1 MFDKTEK
8 LTLHIEGMN
17 CEHCVKRVADVLKAV
32 KGVKKAD
39 VSLEKKSA
47 EVIYIPSKT
56 EKKIM
61 VSAICSAGFKA
72 E

>member
-8 LTLHIEGMN
+8 LTLSIEGMS
-17 CEHCVKRVADVLKAV
+17 CMHCVKSVTDTLKAL

-39 VSLEKKSA
+39 VNLEAGSA
-47 EVIYIPSKT
+47 EIVFVPSKISR
-56 EKKIM
+56 EEMI
-61 VSAICSAGFKA
+61 SAVNSAGFKA